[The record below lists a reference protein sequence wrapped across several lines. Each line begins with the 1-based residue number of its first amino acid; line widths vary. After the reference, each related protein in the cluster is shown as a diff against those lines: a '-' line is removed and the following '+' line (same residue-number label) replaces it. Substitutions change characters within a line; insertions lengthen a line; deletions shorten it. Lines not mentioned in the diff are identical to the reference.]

1 MILVRV
7 SYGREAVGGLKFE
20 GITLNSGEE
29 ASFIIRIG
37 ATEDAEQIG
46 RIDDAYIIEHLLIE
60 TLCAFYEVGEHG
72 IIKLRGADW
81 NDALDMASKRGES
94 VAFTFAYAMNLEE
107 IADVLEEYS
116 NKTGRESVT
125 IAKEIMSLLKCE
137 NDVDRSGVC
146 CDERYS

>member
-1 MILVRV
+1 M
-7 SYGREAVGGLKFE
+7 
-20 GITLNSGEE
+20 
-29 ASFIIRIG
+29 
-37 ATEDAEQIG
+37 
-46 RIDDAYIIEHLLIE
+46 
-60 TLCAFYEVGEHG
+60 CAFYEVGEHG

-107 IADVLEEYS
+107 IVDVLEEYS